1 MVKLNIKKFSRSKE
15 EKNDIEIINT
25 AEVAP
30 EVAPIKKRGRKPK
43 AQPGPATPT
52 AYKQRGA

>member
-25 AEVAP
+25 AEIA
-30 EVAPIKKRGRKPK
+30 A
-43 AQPGPATPT
+43 
-52 AYKQRGA
+52 